1 MNDNLGRIDANC
13 DNLLATCGFCLKLI
27 TDHSTCP
34 EDKMATIQMKVRP
47 EDLSQ
52 VQQGGE
58 RIPDPG
64 ILVIFGASGDLT
76 KRKLLPA
83 LYHLRQNKLLPAN
96 FAIVGVA
103 RRPLGDEFAADMK
116 EGIVEFGGGDASD
129 PVLEDFV
136 KHISYF
142 ALNFDDPK
150 DYAGLKAELDRI
162 DKEKNIGGNRLFY
175 LATAP
180 EFFAGIIDNLG
191 AQGMA
196 QPEKGLTDI
205 VIEKPFGHDL
215 DSARE
220 LNHKVN
226 AVFHE
231 SQVFRIDHYLGK
243 ETVQNLLV
251 FRFANGIFEP
261 VWNRNYIDHV
271 QITVAE
277 TLGVEGRGPFYEKA
291 GALRDVVQNHMMEL
305 LSLVALEPPSSF
317 EAESVR
323 REKLKVWQA
332 IPSIP
337 ILNAVRGQYG
347 PGIVQG
353 EHVIGYRDEE
363 RVNPESGTE
372 TYAALKLQIEN
383 WRWAGVP
390 FYMRAGK
397 RMRKRAT
404 EITIQFKQPPLLIF
418 NRMQASGPCQ
428 EIQPNLLSIR
438 IQPDE
443 GIALRMGAKVP
454 TSSQMSVCPVYM
466 DFDYET
472 AFGKSSANG
481 YERLLLDAM
490 LGDQTLFSHRDGVE
504 TNWALYNPI
513 LQAWASKKPEV
524 FPNYFAGTW
533 GPECSDR
540 LLEKENHVWRNE
552 LGRKA

>member
-1 MNDNLGRIDANC
+1 
-13 DNLLATCGFCLKLI
+13 
-27 TDHSTCP
+27 
-34 EDKMATIQMKVRP
+34 MATIQMKVRP

-52 VQQGGE
+52 VPKGGE
-58 RIPDPG
+58 KIPGPG
-64 ILVIFGASGDLT
+64 IMVIFGASGDLT

-83 LYHLRQNKLLPAN
+83 LFHLDQANLLPKQ

-103 RRPLGDEFAADMK
+103 RRPLGDEFAADMR
-116 EGIVEFGGGDASD
+116 EGIVESGVETSDPKLENFVKQISYYALSFDDASG
-129 PVLEDFV
+129 
-136 KHISYF
+136 
-142 ALNFDDPK
+142 
-150 DYAGLKAELDRI
+150 YAGLKAELERI
-162 DKEKNIGGNRLFY
+162 AKEKGIGDDRLFY

-180 EFFAGIIDNLG
+180 EYFAPIIENLG

-196 QPEKGLTDI
+196 QPATGKVGV

-220 LNHKVN
+220 LNHQVN

-243 ETVQNLLV
+243 ETVQNILV

-271 QITVAE
+271 QITAAE

-291 GALRDVVQNHMMEL
+291 GALRDVVQNHVMEL
-305 LSLVALEPPSSF
+305 LSFVTMEPPSSF
-317 EAESVR
+317 EAEGVR

-332 IPSIP
+332 IPNIP

-347 PGIVQG
+347 PGVVEG
-353 EHVIGYRDEE
+353 KKVIGYRDEE

-372 TYAALKLQIEN
+372 TYAAVRLQIEN

-390 FYMRAGK
+390 FYLRAGK
-397 RMRKRAT
+397 RMKKRAT

-418 NRMQASGPCQ
+418 NRMQSSGPCQ
-428 EIQPNLLSIR
+428 EIQPNVISIR

-443 GIALRMGAKVP
+443 GIALRFGAKVP
-454 TSSQMSVCPVYM
+454 NTPGMAVCPVNM
-466 DFDYET
+466 DFDYAQ

-490 LGDQTLFSHRDGVE
+490 LGDQTLFSHREGVE
-504 TNWALYNPI
+504 TTWGLYTP
-513 LQAWASKKPEV
+513 LLEAWAAKKPEV
-524 FPNYFAGTW
+524 FPNYFAGSW
-533 GPECSDR
+533 GPECADH
-540 LLEKENHVWRNE
+540 LLERDGHAWRNN
-552 LGRKA
+552 LGKPE

>member
-1 MNDNLGRIDANC
+1 
-13 DNLLATCGFCLKLI
+13 
-27 TDHSTCP
+27 
-34 EDKMATIQMKVRP
+34 MATMQMQVRP

-52 VQQGGE
+52 LPKGSE

-64 ILVIFGASGDLT
+64 VLVIFGASGDLT
-76 KRKLLPA
+76 RRKLLPA
-83 LYHLRQNKLLPAN
+83 LYHLFQANLLPRE

-103 RRPLGDEFAADMK
+103 RRALGDAFAADMRS
-116 EGIVEFGGGDASD
+116 GIVEFGGADVSESRLDA
-129 PVLEDFV
+129 FV
-136 KHISYF
+136 SHISYF
-142 ALNFDDPK
+142 PLNFDDASH
-150 DYAGLKAELDRI
+150 YAALNSELDRI
-162 DKEKNIGGNRLFY
+162 AKEKGIGGDRIYY

-180 EFFAGIIDNLG
+180 EFFPPIIENLG

-196 QPEKGLTDI
+196 QPDKSRVSV

-220 LNHKVN
+220 LNHQVN

-261 VWNRNYIDHV
+261 IWNRNYIDHV

-305 LSLVALEPPSSF
+305 LALVALEPPSSF
-317 EAESVR
+317 EADSVR
-323 REKLKVWQA
+323 REKLKVWRS

-337 ILNAVRGQYG
+337 VLNAVRGQYG
-347 PGIVQG
+347 PGIVDG
-353 EHVIGYRDEE
+353 EHVVGYRDED
-363 RVNPESGTE
+363 RVNPESGAE
-372 TYAALKLQIEN
+372 TYAALRLAIDN

-390 FYMRAGK
+390 FYLRAGK
-397 RMRKRAT
+397 RMKKRAT
-404 EITIQFKQPPLLIF
+404 EIGIQFKQPPLLIF
-418 NRMQASGPCQ
+418 NRIASAGPCS
-428 EIQPNLLSIR
+428 EIQPNLLTIR

-443 GIALRMGAKVP
+443 GIALRFGAKVP
-454 TSSQMSVCPVYM
+454 SSPEMAVCPVNM
-466 DFDYET
+466 DFDYEA

-504 TNWALYNPI
+504 INWALYTPI
-513 LQAWASKKPEV
+513 LQAWAGKNPEV
-524 FPNYFAGTW
+524 FPNYFAGSW
-533 GPECSDR
+533 GPDCADR
-540 LLEKENHVWRNE
+540 LLEKDGRAWRND
-552 LGRKA
+552 LGRK